1 MYFVSALY
9 LLNPLWDLQITLHIC
24 QVWWDD
30 VQCLGL
36 TKIGLRSRSQS
47 KIKHCMTVFRVRSIS
62 YKSME
67 GFTNNFAQMLA
78 MMRRCAVPMFDLG
91 RFKVKVKVL
100 VWTCLVCIF
109 CTYLQITLRKC
120 QVWWVDA
127 HCICLAMVS
136 LRSWSKLKVEYCMT
150 VLLVRSITLEKM
162 VTL

>member
-1 MYFVSALY
+1 
-9 LLNPLWDLQITLHIC
+9 
-24 QVWWDD
+24 

-100 VWTCLVCIF
+100 V
-109 CTYLQITLRKC
+109 
-120 QVWWVDA
+120 
-127 HCICLAMVS
+127 
-136 LRSWSKLKVEYCMT
+136 
-150 VLLVRSITLEKM
+150 
-162 VTL
+162 